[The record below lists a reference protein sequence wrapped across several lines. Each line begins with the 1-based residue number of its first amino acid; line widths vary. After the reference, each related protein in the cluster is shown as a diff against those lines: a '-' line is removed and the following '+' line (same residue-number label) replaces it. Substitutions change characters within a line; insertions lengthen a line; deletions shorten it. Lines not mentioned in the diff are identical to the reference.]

1 MDDRRPPRRHI
12 PYARHSVDA
21 SDRTSVLEVLESEWL
36 TTGPRVGQFERAVA
50 ERCGSRFAVAV
61 TNGTAALQLAVLAAG
76 VGPGDEVIVPAIT
89 FVATANA
96 VVMAGAKPV
105 FADIDP
111 ETLLI
116 DPADVSRRMTKRCR
130 AVIAV
135 DYAGQ
140 PCDYE
145 RLRLLARDE
154 GLTLIADAAHAL
166 GARFKGSP
174 VGALADLTIL
184 SFHPV
189 KQITTG
195 EGGMVLTDDA
205 SFAERVRRMANHGVD
220 RDFIARKAEGTFEYD
235 MVELGF
241 NHRITD
247 LQCALGLSQL
257 SRIDQFLERRRD
269 IAKRYDQAFAHS
281 ERVRPLECRL
291 ETEHAYHLYVVRL
304 EGQGL
309 RQRLFKEL
317 SARGIQANVHYRPVY
332 LHSFY
337 RERFG
342 TAPGLCPNAES
353 SYERILSLP
362 MFFGLTDEEQSR
374 VIDGVLEI
382 VEREG

>member
-1 MDDRRPPRRHI
+1 
-12 PYARHSVDA
+12 
-21 SDRTSVLEVLESEWL
+21 VLEVLESDWL

-50 ERCGSRFAVAV
+50 ERCGAGFAVAV
-61 TNGTAALQLAVLAAG
+61 ANGTAALQLAVLAAG
-76 VGPGDEVIVPAIT
+76 VGPGDEVMVPAIT

-105 FADIDP
+105 FVDVDP

-116 DPADVSRRMTKRCR
+116 DPEQLSRRKTQRCR

-145 RLRLLARDE
+145 RLRGFAHEE

-166 GARFKGSP
+166 GARFQQRP

-195 EGGMVLTDDA
+195 EGGMVLTDQESLA
-205 SFAERVRRMANHGVD
+205 ARVRRLAHHGVD
-220 RDFIARKAEGTFEYD
+220 RDFMARKAKGTFEYD

-241 NHRITD
+241 NYRITD

-257 SRIDQFLERRRD
+257 ARLDQFLERRRA
-269 IAKRYDQAFAHS
+269 IANCYDRAFAKS
-281 ERVRPLECRL
+281 TRVRPLECRPDVD
-291 ETEHAYHLYVVRL
+291 HAYHLYVVRL
-304 EGQGL
+304 EGQNL
-309 RQRLFKEL
+309 RQHVFQGL
-317 SARGIQANVHYRPVY
+317 SERGIQANVHYRPVY

-362 MFFGLTDEEQSR
+362 MFYGLTDEEQSR